1 MEISAI
7 VAAAERRVDVFLDDL
22 RTLVNI
28 DSGTY
33 TPAGVQQVAA
43 LLAMRFEEV
52 GCTAEILPTQ
62 HKGPN
67 LIARKQGDGQGRVL
81 IIGHMDTVFPEG
93 EAQRRPFRIEDGRA
107 YGPGVFD
114 MKSGLLVGL
123 NALGVLHE
131 LGQVPL
137 RQVTFLCN
145 SDEEVGS
152 PESHDLVTALARE
165 ADAVLVLEPTSDVG
179 RLTVSRKGVGMYVLE
194 IKGVSAHA
202 GVEPRRGRSA
212 ILELAHRI
220 VALHALNGTI
230 PGVTVNVGVVSGGER
245 PNVVADHARAEID
258 IRVPNEESMRAIQA
272 ELRRVAS
279 EYVVPDVEITLDGRF
294 EHLPFVQSEQSK
306 RLFDKAQEVAAD
318 LGITL
323 RGEPTGGG
331 SDGNTSAALGIPTLD
346 GLGLVGGL
354 AHNPGEFVELDS
366 IVPRISLLAG
376 LLARLGEDAAGGGAE

>member
-1 MEISAI
+1 MEISSI
-7 VAAAERRVDVFLDDL
+7 VAAAERRVDSFLDDL

-43 LLAMRFEEV
+43 LLGLRFEES
-52 GCTAEILPTQ
+52 GCTVEILPTQ

-67 LIARKQGDGQGRVL
+67 LIARMHGEGDGRVL
-81 IIGHMDTVFPEG
+81 IVGHMDTVFPDG
-93 EAQRRPFRIEDGRA
+93 EAQRRPFRIEGRRA
-107 YGPGVFD
+107 FGPGVFD

-123 NALGVLHE
+123 NALRVLHE
-131 LGQVPL
+131 LGQMPL
-137 RQVTFLCN
+137 QQVTFLCN

-152 PESHDLVTALARE
+152 PESHDLVAALARE
-165 ADAVLVLEPTSDVG
+165 ADAVLVLEPTSDLG
-179 RLTVSRKGVGMYVLE
+179 RVTVSRKGVGMYAMEL
-194 IKGVSAHA
+194 KGVSAHA

-212 ILELAHRI
+212 ILELAHRV

-230 PGVTVNVGVVSGGER
+230 PGVTVNVGVVTGGER
-245 PNVVADHARAEID
+245 PNVVADRARAEID
-258 IRVPNEESMRAIQA
+258 IRVPDEESMRAIQA
-272 ELRRVAS
+272 ELTRVAS
-279 EYVVPDVEITLDGRF
+279 ERVVPDVEITLDGRF

-306 RLFDKAQEVAAD
+306 RLFDKAQEVAAE
-318 LGITL
+318 LGVPL

-354 AHNPGEFVELDS
+354 AHNPGEFVDLDS
-366 IVPRISLLAG
+366 LVPRIVLLAG
-376 LLARLGEDAAGGGAE
+376 LLTRLGEDA

>member
-7 VAAAERRVDVFLDDL
+7 AAAAERRVDAFLDDL

-43 LLAMRFEEV
+43 LLGVRFEEA
-52 GCTAEILPTQ
+52 GCTVEILPTQ

-67 LIARKQGDGQGRVL
+67 LIARRHGDGHGRVL
-81 IIGHMDTVFPEG
+81 LVGHMDTVFPDG
-93 EAQRRPFRIEDGRA
+93 EAQRRPFAIEDGRA

-114 MKSGLLVGL
+114 MKSGLLVGV
-123 NALGVLHE
+123 NALRVLSDLGQTPLHE
-131 LGQVPL
+131 
-137 RQVTFLCN
+137 VTFLCN

-152 PESHDLVTALARE
+152 PESHDLVAALARQ

-179 RLTVSRKGVGMYVLE
+179 RVTVSRKGVGMFAMELT
-194 IKGVSAHA
+194 GVAAHA
-202 GVEPRRGRSA
+202 GVEPERGRSA
-212 ILELAHRI
+212 ILELAHRT

-230 PGVTVNVGVVSGGER
+230 PGVTVNVGVVQGGER

-258 IRVPNEESMRAIQA
+258 VRVPDEESMRVIQA
-272 ELRRVAS
+272 ELQRVAS
-279 EYVVPDVEITLDGRF
+279 ERVVPEVEVNLTGRF
-294 EHLPFVQSEQSK
+294 EHLPFVQSAQSK
-306 RLFDKAQEVAAD
+306 RLFEVANGVAGE
-318 LGITL
+318 LGVAL

-331 SDGNTSAALGIPTLD
+331 SDGNTAAALGIATLD

-354 AHNPGEFVELDS
+354 AHNPGEYIELDS
-366 IVPRISLLAG
+366 IVPRIALMAG
-376 LLARLGEDAAGGGAE
+376 LLTRLGEEA

>member
-366 IVPRISLLAG
+366 IVPRISLLTG
-376 LLARLGEDAAGGGAE
+376 LLDRLGEDAAGGGAE